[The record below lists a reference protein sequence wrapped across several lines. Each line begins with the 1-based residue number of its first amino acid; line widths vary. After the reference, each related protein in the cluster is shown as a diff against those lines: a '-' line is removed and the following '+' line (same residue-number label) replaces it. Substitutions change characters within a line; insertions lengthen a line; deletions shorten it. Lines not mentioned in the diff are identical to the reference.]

1 MTHSFLH
8 CQSSAKEQRTT
19 YAQKMK
25 FCKHIKPYFSLS
37 ALYFVEAVNINV
49 HFFVWVRTFTA
60 HYDLSFFLPR
70 IRMMLLCR
78 NKWQQRSCHIEFFM
92 RRVGIHIFGF
102 CFVMAAI
109 LLAMLRFTL
118 IRPCTWFPWMPN
130 ECFFGML
137 YKVSNPTKLPMNVLR
152 MQPLKKRQN
161 V

>member
-1 MTHSFLH
+1 
-8 CQSSAKEQRTT
+8 
-19 YAQKMK
+19 MK

-60 HYDLSFFLPR
+60 HYDLSFFPPR

-130 ECFFGML
+130 EYFFGML
-137 YKVSNPTKLPMNVLR
+137 YKVILQSCRWMYASPEEKTKCVVSNPIFDFIRK
-152 MQPLKKRQN
+152 
-161 V
+161 